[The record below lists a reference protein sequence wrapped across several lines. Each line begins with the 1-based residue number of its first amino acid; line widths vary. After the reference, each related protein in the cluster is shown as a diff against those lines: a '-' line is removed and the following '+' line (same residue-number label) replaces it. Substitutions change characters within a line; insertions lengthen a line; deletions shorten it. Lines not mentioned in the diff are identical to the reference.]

1 MAVKQFPQ
9 ADVNS
14 WTTEQQIYAIPGMK
28 SHPNILQYL
37 AADVRG
43 GNGPV
48 EMEYWIV
55 TEYHEFGSLY
65 DYLKVLVPHS
75 SHYFSPSQY
84 FSAFSYLSI
93 LVSE

>member
-1 MAVKQFPQ
+1 MKQFPA

-28 SHPNILQYL
+28 NHPNILQYL

-43 GNGPV
+43 CEGGV

-55 TEYHEFGSLY
+55 TEFHEFGSLY
-65 DYLKVLVPHS
+65 DYLKVCMSFLLKSQQHS
-75 SHYFSPSQY
+75 NS
-84 FSAFSYLSI
+84 
-93 LVSE
+93 